1 MKKKLG
7 KFMATVAAGIMFM
20 AMSVSAATPVKID
33 ANTFPDSYLRELV
46 QQYDLNKDGMLQEEE
61 IAKVKKITSYKFPTK
76 DELVYDENSKSSKA
90 INYYTKKDL
99 KFNCK
104 GLEQFTNLE
113 KLTLNMQN
121 LYYKD
126 VKMINFEKVYGI
138 KILKNLEIWNAGI
151 TKLDVSKLKNIQRL
165 DINSESVKNINF
177 KGNKELK
184 TLIVRNTKSLKSM
197 NIEALPAL
205 NKVEL
210 EIVPIKN
217 IKFGKKNATI
227 KKLRIEDSIL
237 KKHKNK
243 YYTKSVDISEL
254 KNLKQLMLDGLNV
267 EKIALSKNKKLKE
280 LYVDECRNLQT
291 LDTSKNKS
299 LKILMVEDCNKLK
312 TIDVHNNKNLK
323 EIRCDGKYTDKIVLA
338 KGNKVETIIWHNSKL
353 KDFNVVNVNP
363 IAIKEIFVNGT
374 KIKKINVKKYKK
386 LNYLSVNKKTKVIKS
401 KKQKIEISKI

>member
-7 KFMATVAAGIMFM
+7 MFMATVAAGIMFM

-61 IAKVKKITSYKFPTK
+61 IAKVKKITIYKFPAK
-76 DELVYDENSKSSKA
+76 DELVYDENSNSPKA

-104 GLEQFTNLE
+104 GLEQFTKLE

-121 LYYKD
+121 MYYRD
-126 VKMINFEKVYGI
+126 VKMINFEKVYEI
-138 KILKNLEIWNAGI
+138 KSLKNLEIWDAGI

-177 KGNKELK
+177 KGNKKLK
-184 TLIVRNTKSLKSM
+184 TLIVRGTKSLKSM

-205 NKVEL
+205 SKVEL

-243 YYTKSVDISEL
+243 YYIKSVDISEL
-254 KNLKQLMLDGLNV
+254 KNLKKLMLDGLNV

-323 EIRCDGKYTDKIVLA
+323 EIRSDGKYTDKIVLA
-338 KGNKVETIIWHNSKL
+338 KGNKVETIIWRNSKL

-363 IAIKEIFVNGT
+363 KAIKEIFVDGT